1 MQSVG
6 VLICG
11 YNQEDARAIKAFLDK
26 TLDTYVILVSASQK
40 ADMEIIDILRKG
52 PEECFAEENTKILM
66 FLGFSEVQTHMV
78 LEGFPADGGLKRP
91 IFCTLTAQNQH
102 WPLRELIEHLVTE
115 HRQWTGKEASR
126 RGPAKCSGDIFP
138 EDLKR

>member
-11 YNQEDARAIKAFLDK
+11 YCQEDARRIKAFLDK
-26 TLDTYVILVSASQK
+26 TLDTYVIMVSASQK
-40 ADMEIIDILRKG
+40 EDMKIIDILRKG
-52 PEECFAEENTKILM
+52 PEECFAEEETKALM

-78 LEGFPADGGLKRP
+78 LEGFPGDGGLQRP

-102 WPLRELIEHLVTE
+102 WPFRELVEHLTVE
-115 HRQWTGKEASR
+115 HRQWTGNKA
-126 RGPAKCSGDIFP
+126 
-138 EDLKR
+138 